1 MCSAREAPETA
12 AALRWP
18 DRCPWAFAVARAGR
32 LWPLSGMTAAQ
43 AAPASAGL
51 PQVGAGVA

>member
-18 DRCPWAFAVARAGR
+18 DRCPWAVARAAW